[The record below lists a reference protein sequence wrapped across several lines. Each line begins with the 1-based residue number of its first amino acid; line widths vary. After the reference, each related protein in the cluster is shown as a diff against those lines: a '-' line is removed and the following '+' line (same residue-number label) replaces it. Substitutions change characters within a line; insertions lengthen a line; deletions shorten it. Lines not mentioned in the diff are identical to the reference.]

1 MSDRD
6 VVIVSAARTPI
17 GKFLGALSSL
27 SAVELGARAIAEAV
41 RRAAIEP
48 ALVDEVLMGN
58 VVQAGEGQAPARQAA
73 MRAGLPPFVGAT
85 TLNKVCGSSLK
96 AVMWAAQQIRSGDAS
111 ILVAGGM
118 ESMSNAPYLLPRAR
132 TGFRL
137 GHVSALDALIHD
149 GLWCSFEDQH
159 MGLAAEFIA
168 DQYGISRREMDEYA
182 LESHRRAVAATN
194 AGAFAAET
202 VPIEVRT
209 RGQAVVTVDRDE
221 CPRADTS
228 LEALA
233 ALKPAF
239 RPDGKVTAGNAPGL
253 TDGAAALVVMSA
265 QRARDLGCRP
275 LARIAGYAQAAVE
288 PKWLFIAPVH
298 AIRALLQRTGSTLAD
313 MDLIE
318 VNEAFAAQMLADG
331 QELGWDWGRVNV
343 RGGGIALGHPI
354 GASGARVL
362 VTLLHALRD
371 AGKSRGLAAL
381 CLGGGE
387 AVALSV
393 EML

>member
-96 AVMWAAQQIRSGDAS
+96 TVMWAAQQIRSGDAS

-209 RGQAVVTVDRDE
+209 RGQAAATVDRDE

-239 RPDGKVTAGNAPGL
+239 RPDG
-253 TDGAAALVVMSA
+253 MER
-265 QRARDLGCRP
+265 QR
-275 LARIAGYAQAAVE
+275 
-288 PKWLFIAPVH
+288 
-298 AIRALLQRTGSTLAD
+298 S
-313 MDLIE
+313 
-318 VNEAFAAQMLADG
+318 
-331 QELGWDWGRVNV
+331 
-343 RGGGIALGHPI
+343 
-354 GASGARVL
+354 S
-362 VTLLHALRD
+362 
-371 AGKSRGLAAL
+371 
-381 CLGGGE
+381 
-387 AVALSV
+387 
-393 EML
+393 

>member
-393 EML
+393 EMF